1 MSIVKSKILDQ
12 LADNYPNFLRKDLEK
27 TLNIVLEEITRALSK
42 HQNVEI
48 RGFGTF
54 KIKKQKA
61 RIGRNPKNGSK
72 VEIPARNTIQWK
84 MSKQLFKLLNN
95 ESNNNK

>member
-1 MSIVKSKILDQ
+1 MSIVKSKILD
-12 LADNYPNFLRKDLEK
+12 LLVDNYPNFLRKDLK
-27 TLNIVLEEITRALSK
+27 KALNLVLDDITRALSK
-42 HQNVEI
+42 HQNIEI

-54 KIKKQKA
+54 KIKKQRA
-61 RIGRNPKNGSK
+61 RIGRNPKDGSR
-72 VEIPARNTIQWK
+72 VEIHAKNTIQWK

>member
-27 TLNIVLEEITRALSK
+27 TLDLVLEEIARALSK

-72 VEIPARNTIQWK
+72 IEIPARNTIQWK

-95 ESNNNK
+95 DSSKNE

>member
-12 LADNYPNFLRKDLEK
+12 LTDNYPNFLRKDLEK
-27 TLNIVLEEITRALSK
+27 ALNLVLDEIVRALSK
-42 HQNVEI
+42 QQNVEI

-54 KIKKQKA
+54 KIKKQRA
-61 RIGRNPKNGSK
+61 RIGRNPKDGSRI
-72 VEIPARNTIQWK
+72 EIPAKNTIQWK

-95 ESNNNK
+95 ESNSNK

>member
-27 TLNIVLEEITRALSK
+27 TLNLVLEEITRALSK

-61 RIGRNPKNGSK
+61 RIGRNPKNGLK
-72 VEIPARNTIQWK
+72 VEIPEKNTIQWK

-95 ESNNNK
+95 DPNNIK